1 MVSTQGAGPRKWPLL
16 FHHNMMQMRTYIYVD
31 GFNLYYGAVK
41 DTPYKWLNLKALF
54 RHLLKP
60 QHDIQ
65 SIKYFTALVSGKTD
79 PDQPLRQKAFLRAI
93 QKHIPELSIYYGH
106 FLSHIISAPLANPV
120 GASRFVNIIKTEEKG
135 SDVNLAGHVLNDAW
149 LDKYDCAVIVS
160 NDSDLAE
167 SLRLVKEQHNKTIGL
182 FIPWK
187 HHPSKELMKYANFI
201 KRIRRNV
208 LAISQLPDPIPGT
221 SIFKPLKWNTRP

>member
-1 MVSTQGAGPRKWPLL
+1 
-16 FHHNMMQMRTYIYVD
+16 
-31 GFNLYYGAVK
+31 
-41 DTPYKWLNLKALF
+41 
-54 RHLLKP
+54 
-60 QHDIQ
+60 
-65 SIKYFTALVSGKTD
+65 
-79 PDQPLRQKAFLRAI
+79 
-93 QKHIPELSIYYGH
+93 
-106 FLSHIISAPLANPV
+106 
-120 GASRFVNIIKTEEKG
+120 VNIIKTEEKG
-135 SDVNLAGHVLNDAW
+135 SDVNLAVHVLNDAW

-221 SIFKPLKWNTRP
+221 SIYKPVKWNTRP